1 MKKLFRKMAALLA
14 GALTAAVLTGC
25 SMFPSQTE
33 QPTATDTVLLMTQ
46 GDGMPALNKDEDVEE
61 FLSCVNTTLGG
72 SASLVITDG
81 NPQVIGPVRFDEEKA
96 NSVQQEKTDKKKS
109 AEVAEMVKS
118 AAASTPETDLI
129 SALSLS
135 ARLAASGTAEDKQI
149 VIRHSGVNTADSLP
163 MQELDLVSSDITDL
177 IDQLDAEALIPDL
190 QGVKIHFFGLGDV
203 AGSQQALSK
212 KQVKWLQSFWQSFFE
227 RSGAE
232 VTFHADIVSGNA
244 LTNGHSVTPVTP
256 AEGVNFVKFSSKKVE
271 FKPDSDDFLDEE
283 TARSAIAEVAAQ
295 MKEGSAHYII
305 AGSTAKVDN
314 PTQDGPARLSLLRAQ
329 AVRQVL
335 VDAGVDAERL
345 TCVGLGNEV
354 TSVRDMQE
362 EANNRAV
369 YLVAEGQAQA
379 DECNLVR
386 RTEKGRLRRRGW
398 GLRWEKAQKGGKGT
412 NLRGFF
418 ED

>member
-109 AEVAEMVKS
+109 AEVAEMLKS

-129 SALSLS
+129 SALSLA

-190 QGVKIHFFGLGDV
+190 QGVKIHFLGLGDV

-379 DECNLVR
+379 DEF
-386 RTEKGRLRRRGW
+386 LRV
-398 GLRWEKAQKGGKGT
+398 GLQE
-412 NLRGFF
+412 
-418 ED
+418 

>member
-109 AEVAEMVKS
+109 AEVAEMLKS

-129 SALSLS
+129 SALSLA

-190 QGVKIHFFGLGDV
+190 QGLKIHFFGLGDV

-379 DECNLVR
+379 DEF
-386 RTEKGRLRRRGW
+386 LRV
-398 GLRWEKAQKGGKGT
+398 GLQE
-412 NLRGFF
+412 
-418 ED
+418 

>member
-25 SMFPSQTE
+25 GMFPSQTE

-109 AEVAEMVKS
+109 AEVAEMLKS

-129 SALSLS
+129 SALSLA

-295 MKEGSAHYII
+295 MKEASAHYII

-379 DECNLVR
+379 DEFMRV
-386 RTEKGRLRRRGW
+386 
-398 GLRWEKAQKGGKGT
+398 GLQE
-412 NLRGFF
+412 
-418 ED
+418 

>member
-129 SALSLS
+129 STLSLS

-379 DECNLVR
+379 DEF
-386 RTEKGRLRRRGW
+386 LRV
-398 GLRWEKAQKGGKGT
+398 GLQE
-412 NLRGFF
+412 
-418 ED
+418 

>member
-295 MKEGSAHYII
+295 MKEGSAHFII

-379 DECNLVR
+379 DEF
-386 RTEKGRLRRRGW
+386 LRV
-398 GLRWEKAQKGGKGT
+398 GLQE
-412 NLRGFF
+412 
-418 ED
+418 

>member
-129 SALSLS
+129 SALSLA

-190 QGVKIHFFGLGDV
+190 QGLKIHFFGLGDV

-256 AEGVNFVKFSSKKVE
+256 AEGANFVKFSSKKVE

-379 DECNLVR
+379 DEF
-386 RTEKGRLRRRGW
+386 LRV
-398 GLRWEKAQKGGKGT
+398 GLQE
-412 NLRGFF
+412 
-418 ED
+418 

>member
-227 RSGAE
+227 RSEAE

-379 DECNLVR
+379 DEF
-386 RTEKGRLRRRGW
+386 LRV
-398 GLRWEKAQKGGKGT
+398 GLQE
-412 NLRGFF
+412 
-418 ED
+418 

>member
-256 AEGVNFVKFSSKKVE
+256 AEGVNFVKCRRKTVE
-271 FKPDSDDFLDEE
+271 CKPDSDDFLDEE

-379 DECNLVR
+379 DEF
-386 RTEKGRLRRRGW
+386 LRV
-398 GLRWEKAQKGGKGT
+398 GLQE
-412 NLRGFF
+412 
-418 ED
+418 

>member
-109 AEVAEMVKS
+109 AEVAEMLKS

-129 SALSLS
+129 SALSLA

-379 DECNLVR
+379 DEF
-386 RTEKGRLRRRGW
+386 LRV
-398 GLRWEKAQKGGKGT
+398 GLQE
-412 NLRGFF
+412 
-418 ED
+418 

>member
-314 PTQDGPARLSLLRAQ
+314 PTQDGPARLFLLRAQ

-379 DECNLVR
+379 DEF
-386 RTEKGRLRRRGW
+386 LRV
-398 GLRWEKAQKGGKGT
+398 GLQE
-412 NLRGFF
+412 
-418 ED
+418 

>member
-25 SMFPSQTE
+25 GMFSSQTE

-109 AEVAEMVKS
+109 AEVAEMLKS

-129 SALSLS
+129 SALSLA

-190 QGVKIHFFGLGDV
+190 QGMKIHFFSLGDV

-379 DECNLVR
+379 DEF
-386 RTEKGRLRRRGW
+386 LRV
-398 GLRWEKAQKGGKGT
+398 GLQE
-412 NLRGFF
+412 
-418 ED
+418 

>member
-25 SMFPSQTE
+25 GMFSSQTE

-109 AEVAEMVKS
+109 AEVAEMLKS

-129 SALSLS
+129 SALSLA

-190 QGVKIHFFGLGDV
+190 QGIKIHFFGLGDV

-379 DECNLVR
+379 DEF
-386 RTEKGRLRRRGW
+386 LRV
-398 GLRWEKAQKGGKGT
+398 GLQE
-412 NLRGFF
+412 
-418 ED
+418 

>member
-109 AEVAEMVKS
+109 AEVAEMLKS

-129 SALSLS
+129 SALSFA

-379 DECNLVR
+379 DEF
-386 RTEKGRLRRRGW
+386 LRV
-398 GLRWEKAQKGGKGT
+398 GLQE
-412 NLRGFF
+412 
-418 ED
+418 

>member
-25 SMFPSQTE
+25 GMFPSQTE

-109 AEVAEMVKS
+109 AEVAEMLKS

-129 SALSLS
+129 SALSLA

-379 DECNLVR
+379 DEFMRV
-386 RTEKGRLRRRGW
+386 
-398 GLRWEKAQKGGKGT
+398 GLQE
-412 NLRGFF
+412 
-418 ED
+418 

>member
-25 SMFPSQTE
+25 GMFPSQTE

-81 NPQVIGPVRFDEEKA
+81 NPQVIGPMRFDEEKA

-109 AEVAEMVKS
+109 AEVAEMLKS

-129 SALSLS
+129 SALSLA

-379 DECNLVR
+379 DEFMRV
-386 RTEKGRLRRRGW
+386 
-398 GLRWEKAQKGGKGT
+398 GLQE
-412 NLRGFF
+412 
-418 ED
+418 

>member
-163 MQELDLVSSDITDL
+163 MQELDL
-177 IDQLDAEALIPDL
+177 
-190 QGVKIHFFGLGDV
+190 
-203 AGSQQALSK
+203 AG
-212 KQVKWLQSFWQSFFE
+212 
-227 RSGAE
+227 
-232 VTFHADIVSGNA
+232 
-244 LTNGHSVTPVTP
+244 
-256 AEGVNFVKFSSKKVE
+256 
-271 FKPDSDDFLDEE
+271 
-283 TARSAIAEVAAQ
+283 EVAA
-295 MKEGSAHYII
+295 E
-305 AGSTAKVDN
+305 
-314 PTQDGPARLSLLRAQ
+314 LL
-329 AVRQVL
+329 
-335 VDAGVDAERL
+335 AEL
-345 TCVGLGNEV
+345 L
-354 TSVRDMQE
+354 
-362 EANNRAV
+362 
-369 YLVAEGQAQA
+369 
-379 DECNLVR
+379 
-386 RTEKGRLRRRGW
+386 
-398 GLRWEKAQKGGKGT
+398 
-412 NLRGFF
+412 
-418 ED
+418 

>member
-14 GALTAAVLTGC
+14 GALTAAVLPGC

-305 AGSTAKVDN
+305 AGSTAKGDN

-379 DECNLVR
+379 DEF
-386 RTEKGRLRRRGW
+386 LRV
-398 GLRWEKAQKGGKGT
+398 GLQE
-412 NLRGFF
+412 
-418 ED
+418 

>member
-46 GDGMPALNKDEDVEE
+46 GEGMPALNKDEDVEE

-379 DECNLVR
+379 DEF
-386 RTEKGRLRRRGW
+386 LRV
-398 GLRWEKAQKGGKGT
+398 GLQE
-412 NLRGFF
+412 
-418 ED
+418 

>member
-25 SMFPSQTE
+25 GMFSSQTE

-109 AEVAEMVKS
+109 AEVAEMLKS

-129 SALSLS
+129 SALSLA

-190 QGVKIHFFGLGDV
+190 QGIKIHFFGLGDV

-212 KQVKWLQSFWQSFFE
+212 KQLKWLQSFWQSFFE

-379 DECNLVR
+379 DEF
-386 RTEKGRLRRRGW
+386 LRV
-398 GLRWEKAQKGGKGT
+398 GLQE
-412 NLRGFF
+412 
-418 ED
+418 

>member
-314 PTQDGPARLSLLRAQ
+314 HTQDGPARLSLLRAQ

-379 DECNLVR
+379 DEF
-386 RTEKGRLRRRGW
+386 LRV
-398 GLRWEKAQKGGKGT
+398 GLQE
-412 NLRGFF
+412 
-418 ED
+418 

>member
-14 GALTAAVLTGC
+14 GALTAAVLPGC

-190 QGVKIHFFGLGDV
+190 QGVKIHFFGLGDG

-379 DECNLVR
+379 DEF
-386 RTEKGRLRRRGW
+386 LRV
-398 GLRWEKAQKGGKGT
+398 GLQE
-412 NLRGFF
+412 
-418 ED
+418 

>member
-283 TARSAIAEVAAQ
+283 TARSAIAEVVAQ

-379 DECNLVR
+379 DEF
-386 RTEKGRLRRRGW
+386 LRV
-398 GLRWEKAQKGGKGT
+398 GLQE
-412 NLRGFF
+412 
-418 ED
+418 

>member
-25 SMFPSQTE
+25 GMFSSQTE

-109 AEVAEMVKS
+109 AEVAEMLKS

-129 SALSLS
+129 SALSLA

-190 QGVKIHFFGLGDV
+190 QGMKIHFFGLGDV

-256 AEGVNFVKFSSKKVE
+256 AERVNFVKFSSKKVE

-379 DECNLVR
+379 DEF
-386 RTEKGRLRRRGW
+386 LRV
-398 GLRWEKAQKGGKGT
+398 GLQE
-412 NLRGFF
+412 
-418 ED
+418 

>member
-369 YLVAEGQAQA
+369 YLVAERMRAP
-379 DECNLVR
+379 R
-386 RTEKGRLRRRGW
+386 RSMPRS
-398 GLRWEKAQKGGKGT
+398 
-412 NLRGFF
+412 
-418 ED
+418 

>member
-190 QGVKIHFFGLGDV
+190 QGVKIHFFGLDDV

-379 DECNLVR
+379 DEF
-386 RTEKGRLRRRGW
+386 LRV
-398 GLRWEKAQKGGKGT
+398 GLQE
-412 NLRGFF
+412 
-418 ED
+418 

>member
-25 SMFPSQTE
+25 GMFPSQTE

-109 AEVAEMVKS
+109 AEVAEMLKS

-129 SALSLS
+129 SALSLA

-190 QGVKIHFFGLGDV
+190 QGVKIHFFGLGYV

-354 TSVRDMQE
+354 TSVRDMQA

-379 DECNLVR
+379 DEFMRV
-386 RTEKGRLRRRGW
+386 
-398 GLRWEKAQKGGKGT
+398 GLQE
-412 NLRGFF
+412 
-418 ED
+418 

>member
-25 SMFPSQTE
+25 GMFPSQTE

-109 AEVAEMVKS
+109 AEVAEMLKS

-129 SALSLS
+129 SALSLA

-362 EANNRAV
+362 EANKRAV

-379 DECNLVR
+379 DEFMRV
-386 RTEKGRLRRRGW
+386 
-398 GLRWEKAQKGGKGT
+398 GLQE
-412 NLRGFF
+412 
-418 ED
+418 

>member
-314 PTQDGPARLSLLRAQ
+314 PAQDGPARLSLLRAQ

-379 DECNLVR
+379 DEF
-386 RTEKGRLRRRGW
+386 LRV
-398 GLRWEKAQKGGKGT
+398 GLQE
-412 NLRGFF
+412 
-418 ED
+418 

>member
-379 DECNLVR
+379 DEF
-386 RTEKGRLRRRGW
+386 LRV
-398 GLRWEKAQKGGKGT
+398 GLQE
-412 NLRGFF
+412 
-418 ED
+418 

>member
-1 MKKLFRKMAALLA
+1 
-14 GALTAAVLTGC
+14 
-25 SMFPSQTE
+25 
-33 QPTATDTVLLMTQ
+33 
-46 GDGMPALNKDEDVEE
+46 
-61 FLSCVNTTLGG
+61 
-72 SASLVITDG
+72 
-81 NPQVIGPVRFDEEKA
+81 
-96 NSVQQEKTDKKKS
+96 
-109 AEVAEMVKS
+109 
-118 AAASTPETDLI
+118 
-129 SALSLS
+129 
-135 ARLAASGTAEDKQI
+135 
-149 VIRHSGVNTADSLP
+149 

-379 DECNLVR
+379 DEFMRV
-386 RTEKGRLRRRGW
+386 
-398 GLRWEKAQKGGKGT
+398 GLQE
-412 NLRGFF
+412 
-418 ED
+418 

>member
-109 AEVAEMVKS
+109 AEVAEMLKS

-129 SALSLS
+129 SALSLA

-190 QGVKIHFFGLGDV
+190 QGLKIHFFGLGDV

-379 DECNLVR
+379 DEFMRV
-386 RTEKGRLRRRGW
+386 
-398 GLRWEKAQKGGKGT
+398 GLQE
-412 NLRGFF
+412 
-418 ED
+418 

>member
-25 SMFPSQTE
+25 GMFPSQTE

-109 AEVAEMVKS
+109 AEVAEMLKS

-129 SALSLS
+129 SALSLA

-369 YLVAEGQAQA
+369 YLVAEGQAQT
-379 DECNLVR
+379 DEF
-386 RTEKGRLRRRGW
+386 LRV
-398 GLRWEKAQKGGKGT
+398 GLQE
-412 NLRGFF
+412 
-418 ED
+418 

>member
-1 MKKLFRKMAALLA
+1 MAALLA
-14 GALTAAVLTGC
+14 GALTAVVLTGC
-25 SMFPSQTE
+25 SMFPAQTE

-46 GDGMPALNKDEDVEE
+46 GDGMPALSTDEDVEE
-61 FLSCVNTTLGG
+61 FLGCVNTTLGG

-81 NPQVIGPVRFDEEKA
+81 NPQVFGPVHFDEEKA

-129 SALSLS
+129 SALSLA

-232 VTFHADIVSGNA
+232 VTFHADIVSGSA

-256 AEGVNFVKFSSKKVE
+256 AEGVNFVKFSSQKVE

-295 MKEGSAHYII
+295 MREGSAHYII

-335 VDAGVDAERL
+335 VDAGIDAERL

-379 DECNLVR
+379 DEF
-386 RTEKGRLRRRGW
+386 LRV
-398 GLRWEKAQKGGKGT
+398 GLQE
-412 NLRGFF
+412 
-418 ED
+418 

>member
-25 SMFPSQTE
+25 GMFPSQTE

-109 AEVAEMVKS
+109 AEVAEMLKS

-129 SALSLS
+129 SALSLA

-190 QGVKIHFFGLGDV
+190 QGVKIHFFGLGYV

-379 DECNLVR
+379 DEFMRV
-386 RTEKGRLRRRGW
+386 
-398 GLRWEKAQKGGKGT
+398 GLQE
-412 NLRGFF
+412 
-418 ED
+418 

>member
-163 MQELDLVSSDITDL
+163 MPSMTCATS
-177 IDQLDAEALIPDL
+177 ALP
-190 QGVKIHFFGLGDV
+190 
-203 AGSQQALSK
+203 AA
-212 KQVKWLQSFWQSFFE
+212 
-227 RSGAE
+227 
-232 VTFHADIVSGNA
+232 
-244 LTNGHSVTPVTP
+244 VTPMPPTRP
-256 AEGVNFVKFSSKKVE
+256 LPICCAPKCRSIS
-271 FKPDSDDFLDEE
+271 
-283 TARSAIAEVAAQ
+283 SAICAELPSISCQ
-295 MKEGSAHYII
+295 GSFPWHFYLI
-305 AGSTAKVDN
+305 
-314 PTQDGPARLSLLRAQ
+314 R
-329 AVRQVL
+329 
-335 VDAGVDAERL
+335 
-345 TCVGLGNEV
+345 
-354 TSVRDMQE
+354 RD
-362 EANNRAV
+362 V
-369 YLVAEGQAQA
+369 
-379 DECNLVR
+379 
-386 RTEKGRLRRRGW
+386 
-398 GLRWEKAQKGGKGT
+398 
-412 NLRGFF
+412 F
-418 ED
+418 

>member
-369 YLVAEGQAQA
+369 YLVAEGQARA
-379 DECNLVR
+379 DEF
-386 RTEKGRLRRRGW
+386 LRV
-398 GLRWEKAQKGGKGT
+398 GLQE
-412 NLRGFF
+412 
-418 ED
+418 

>member
-1 MKKLFRKMAALLA
+1 MKKIFRTMAALLA

-25 SMFPSQTE
+25 SMFPAQKE

-46 GDGMPALNKDEDVEE
+46 GDGMPALSTDEDVEE
-61 FLSCVNTTLGG
+61 FLGCVNTTLGG

-81 NPQVIGPVRFDEEKA
+81 NPQVFGPVRFDEEKA

-129 SALSLS
+129 SALSLA

-232 VTFHADIVSGNA
+232 VTFHADIVSGSA

-256 AEGVNFVKFSSKKVE
+256 AEGVNFVKFSSQKVE

-295 MKEGSAHYII
+295 MREGSAHYII

-335 VDAGVDAERL
+335 VDAGIDAERL

-379 DECNLVR
+379 DEFLHV
-386 RTEKGRLRRRGW
+386 
-398 GLRWEKAQKGGKGT
+398 GLQE
-412 NLRGFF
+412 
-418 ED
+418 

>member
-345 TCVGLGNEV
+345 TCVGLRNEV

-379 DECNLVR
+379 DEF
-386 RTEKGRLRRRGW
+386 LRV
-398 GLRWEKAQKGGKGT
+398 GLQE
-412 NLRGFF
+412 
-418 ED
+418 